1 LSFQENDGPY
11 SISGGYYPI
20 FGYGRRNPSVD
31 ESGQGFPTILAYGK
45 KLKTSKMEITEKLA
59 LRHSEIFFRPF

>member
-1 LSFQENDGPY
+1 LSFQGNIGPY

-31 ESGQGFPTILAYGK
+31 ESGQGFPSILAYGRK
-45 KLKTSKMEITEKLA
+45 PGIRKVKTTQKLEKEA
-59 LRHSEIFFRPF
+59 LSAN